1 MSNTAQTLTNIIKN
15 ISANQMQK
23 TGYTTIINA
32 EVMTLVNPFTKEYK
46 VKIDGIPVTAYGI
59 YDVVYNVGDWVVV
72 IESDVDNVK
81 DRYIVAE
88 SSTAGSQS
96 FNISAQD
103 KYDQIG
109 APIDLG
115 QTNDWKSNIGIPVI
129 AHPYCRISTIL
140 TPNYTDERFESKII
154 IKFDKGDP
162 IIYSSSSMEGGL
174 ILNTEIE
181 QLSPYF
187 QIPESATKIVS
198 ITQEDKDPGAKEE
211 AEKKASTWADVML
224 TFYNEAQDWEATAL
238 KILAKTGYTAIDGDN
253 VLEAKLRKDFI
264 RINPDEVEYIWFR
277 ENPLIVEGDP
287 KYDAR
292 AGAGWEKIIPPL
304 KVE

>member
-23 TGYTTIINA
+23 TGYTTIVNA
-32 EVMTLVNPFTKEYK
+32 EVMTVVNPFTKEYK

-96 FNISAQD
+96 FNISDQD
-103 KYDQIG
+103 KYDQVG
-109 APIDLG
+109 APIRITIG
-115 QTNDWKSNIGIPVI
+115 QEEDIELPILP
-129 AHPYCRISTIL
+129 HPYCRISTKF
-140 TPNYTDERFESKII
+140 TPSYTDQRFESKISI
-154 IKFDKGDP
+154 YFDDGDP
-162 IIYSSSSMEGGL
+162 IVYSSDLMEGAL
-174 ILNTEIE
+174 ISGQQIE

-187 QIPESATKIVS
+187 QIPYGATKIVS
-198 ITQEDKDPGAKEE
+198 ITQEDLTKYQDTNV
-211 AEKKASTWADVML
+211 STWADVTL

-238 KILAKTGYTAIDGDN
+238 KLLAPTGYTAISGEN
-253 VLEAKLRKDFI
+253 ANILEAKLRKNFI
-264 RINPDEVEYIWFR
+264 RINPDEVEYVWFR
-277 ENPLIVEGDP
+277 ENPLIVEGDE

-292 AGAGWEKIIPPL
+292 AGAGWEKIILP
-304 KVE
+304 VQAE

>member
-115 QTNDWKSNIGIPVI
+115 STNSWKSNIGIPVI
-129 AHPYCRISTIL
+129 AYPYCRISTL
-140 TPNYTDERFESKII
+140 FTPNYTDEYFESKII

-162 IIYSSSSMEGGL
+162 IVYNSNSMEGRL
-174 ILNTEIE
+174 ILNTKIK
-181 QLSPYF
+181 QLSSYF
-187 QIPESATKIVS
+187 QIPEGATKIVS
-198 ITQEDKDPGAKEE
+198 VMQEDEDPGAEND
-211 AEKKASTWADVML
+211 AAKKVSTWTDVTL
-224 TFYNEAQDWEATAL
+224 TLYNEAQYSEATAL
-238 KILAKTGYTAIDGDN
+238 KILAPTGYTAIKGEN
-253 VLEAKLRKDFI
+253 ANILEAKLRKTFI

-277 ENPLIVEGDP
+277 ENPLIVEGDE

-292 AGAGWEKIIPPL
+292 AGAGWEKIIP
-304 KVE
+304 